1 MENLNKNEEIIDKS
15 IDNNSNQMKTKQI
28 NDELEQK
35 SIKIKRKLNEL
46 KNLLD
51 FETINLNKTKLEL
64 NKKELELING
74 KKELNLV
81 RKQFKDLIVFCHNL
95 EFDYN
100 LKSIQCQKH
109 KQLINNN
116 LKTIED
122 NTNSNKLLE
131 NDLKKEKLL
140 IENQIKQLSQELEEL
155 AQKELISNQIVVEIP
170 KLIESKK
177 ILELIIEQNLV
188 ENKTIKLEIDS
199 LTQKN
204 DILKKRNNAILLRLN
219 KQLAQKQ
226 ALIKLNSH

>member
-1 MENLNKNEEIIDKS
+1 MENLNKNKEIIDKS
-15 IDNNSNQMKTKQI
+15 VDNNSNQI

-51 FETINLNKTKLEL
+51 FETINLNKTKLVL
-64 NKKELELING
+64 NQKELQLING
-74 KKELNLV
+74 TNDLNLAQ
-81 RKQFKDLIVFCHNL
+81 KQFKDLIVLCQKL

-100 LKSIQCQKH
+100 LKSIESQKH
-109 KQLINNN
+109 KELINKN

-122 NTNSNKLLE
+122 KINSKKLLE

-140 IENQIKQLSQELEEL
+140 IENQIKQLSQEFEEL
-155 AQKELISNQIVVEIP
+155 AQKEFISNQMVVEIP

-177 ILELIIEQNLV
+177 NLESIIEQNLV
-188 ENKTIKLEIDS
+188 ENTTIKLEIDS

>member
-1 MENLNKNEEIIDKS
+1 MENLNKNKEIIDKS
-15 IDNNSNQMKTKQI
+15 VDNNSNQI

-64 NKKELELING
+64 NQKELQLING
-74 KKELNLV
+74 TNDLNLAQ
-81 RKQFKDLIVFCHNL
+81 KQFKDLIVLCQKL

-100 LKSIQCQKH
+100 LKSIESQKH
-109 KQLINNN
+109 KELINKN

-122 NTNSNKLLE
+122 NINSKKLLE

-140 IENQIKQLSQELEEL
+140 IENQIKQLSQEFEEL
-155 AQKELISNQIVVEIP
+155 AQKEFISNQMVVEIP

-177 ILELIIEQNLV
+177 NLESIIEQNLV

>member
-1 MENLNKNEEIIDKS
+1 
-15 IDNNSNQMKTKQI
+15 
-28 NDELEQK
+28 
-35 SIKIKRKLNEL
+35 
-46 KNLLD
+46 
-51 FETINLNKTKLEL
+51 
-64 NKKELELING
+64 
-74 KKELNLV
+74 
-81 RKQFKDLIVFCHNL
+81 
-95 EFDYN
+95 
-100 LKSIQCQKH
+100 
-109 KQLINNN
+109 

-122 NTNSNKLLE
+122 KINSKKLLE

-140 IENQIKQLSQELEEL
+140 IENQIKQLSQEFEEL
-155 AQKELISNQIVVEIP
+155 AQKEFISNQMVVEIP

-177 ILELIIEQNLV
+177 NLESIIEQNLV

>member
-81 RKQFKDLIVFCHNL
+81 RKQFKDLIVFCHKL

-100 LKSIQCQKH
+100 LKSIECQKH

>member
-1 MENLNKNEEIIDKS
+1 MENLNENKEIIDKS
-15 IDNNSNQMKTKQI
+15 IDNNSNET
-28 NDELEQK
+28 LEQK
-35 SIKIKRKLNEL
+35 SIKIKRKLNEF
-46 KNLLD
+46 KNLID

-64 NKKELELING
+64 NQKELQLING
-74 KKELNLV
+74 KNDLNLAQ
-81 RKQFKDLIVFCHNL
+81 KQFKELIVLCHKL

-100 LKSIQCQKH
+100 LKSIECQKH
-109 KQLINNN
+109 KELINKS

-122 NTNSNKLLE
+122 KINSKKLLK

-140 IENQIKQLSQELEEL
+140 IENQIKKLSQEFEEL
-155 AQKELISNQIVVEIP
+155 AQKEFISNKMVVEIP

-177 ILELIIEQNLV
+177 NLESIIEENLV

-204 DILKKRNNAILLRLN
+204 DILRKRNNAILLRLN